1 MRTIIVFLIY
11 VIIVIGLTPFLLICY
26 PLKIRQP
33 FIAVGKAAMRLG
45 QKILGLKIEVSGV
58 EKIDRKSTYVF
69 MANHLSFL
77 DGPMLFMLIPQ
88 AVRVILKKEVY
99 RIPIVGW
106 GMHHVEFVPVDRKG
120 IRGGKKSIDE
130 ASRLIKEKG
139 YSFLIFPE
147 GTRSRDGKIQA
158 FKRGG
163 FFLALESQAP
173 IVPISIKG
181 TFGLMPK
188 GSFFV
193 RRGKID
199 VAFQSPVSVQGYNR
213 DTMEKLIEKV
223 RSIIQA
229 AL

>member
-1 MRTIIVFLIY
+1 
-11 VIIVIGLTPFLLICY
+11 
-26 PLKIRQP
+26 
-33 FIAVGKAAMRLG
+33 
-45 QKILGLKIEVSGV
+45 
-58 EKIDRKSTYVF
+58 
-69 MANHLSFL
+69 
-77 DGPMLFMLIPQ
+77 
-88 AVRVILKKEVY
+88 VILKKEVY